1 MVAAQPGEGGRVDQR
16 FSASAVPPSAA
27 CSSLMGAT
35 PTAMVMATPLR
46 KSLRVMLMAIPV
58 YEESSE
64 KWDKVEFVTGE

>member
-1 MVAAQPGEGGRVDQR
+1 
-16 FSASAVPPSAA
+16 
-27 CSSLMGAT
+27 MGAT
-35 PTAMVMATPLR
+35 PAAMVMATPLR